1 MKNILII
8 SASAGAGHTMAAR
21 AIELSLASLPQS
33 QQKYRVTHIDLLKYS
48 TLLYKT
54 VYHDIYL
61 YMAQKQPLLFGYI
74 FTTSD
79 NLKRQNRPDFLMR
92 LLDTLNTRK
101 FTSFIKE
108 QEWDLII
115 STHFLASQLVC
126 DLKRKGKIETPLLTV
141 TTDYGLHSYWILPEC
156 EHYSVADESSKQHLM
171 ASGVPSERIQ
181 VLGIP
186 VNQEFAKKKAPAPIR
201 EKLVLAP
208 RLPAVLVLSGGF
220 GVGPVEKM
228 VASLTAVKSNFQLMV
243 IAGRNRRLLSRL
255 RQMREQLPFKM
266 LAVGY
271 TEQMDEYMRAAD
283 ILISKPGGLTTA
295 EAMACGLPMVI
306 VNPIPGQ
313 EDMNSDML
321 LEHGA
326 GIKAMHQVDIPHR
339 LDEILASPQRL
350 AGMRKNALALGRPK
364 AAQDVAR
371 LVEEILS

>member
-21 AIELSLASLPQS
+21 AVEQALGNVPRDR
-33 QQKYRVTHIDLLKYS
+33 QQFKVTHIDLLQYS

-101 FTSFIKE
+101 FTSYIKE

-126 DLKRKGKIETPLLTV
+126 DLKRKGKIAAPLLTV

-156 EHYSVADESSKQHLM
+156 EHYSVADENSRQHLM

-181 VLGIP
+181 ALGIP
-186 VNQEFAKKKAPAPIR
+186 VGGEFSKKKSPAAIR

-208 RLPAVLVLSGGF
+208 RLPAVLMLSGGF
-220 GVGPVEKM
+220 GVGPIENI
-228 VASLTAVKSNFQLMV
+228 VASLAAVKSNFQLMV
-243 IAGRNRRLLSRL
+243 IAGKNRRLLSRL
-255 RQMREQLPFKM
+255 RQMREQMPFKM
-266 LAVGY
+266 IPVGF
-271 TEQMDEYMRAAD
+271 TEQMDEYMRASD

-295 EAMACGLPMVI
+295 EAMACGLPMII

-326 GIKAMHQVDIPHR
+326 GVKAMHQVDIPHR
-339 LDEILASPQRL
+339 LDQILSSPQKL
-350 AGMRKNALALGRPK
+350 ALMRKNALALGKPK
-364 AAQDVAR
+364 AAQEVAR

>member
-21 AIELSLASLPQS
+21 AVEQSLASAPQS
-33 QQKYRVTHIDLLKYS
+33 QQKYRVTHIDLLKFS
-48 TLLYKT
+48 TLLYKA
-54 VYHDIYL
+54 VYHDLYL
-61 YMAQKQPLLFGYI
+61 YMAQNQPLMWGYI

-79 NLKRQNRPDFLMR
+79 NLKRQNRPDFLLR

-101 FTSFIKE
+101 FTSFIRE

-126 DLKRKGKIETPLLTV
+126 DLKRKGKIEAPLLTV

-156 EHYSVADESSKQHLM
+156 EHYSVADQNSRQHLM
-171 ASGVPSERIQ
+171 ASGVPSGRIN

-186 VNQEFAKKKAPAPIR
+186 VNPEFAKKKSSSVIR
-201 EKLVLAP
+201 ERLVLAP
-208 RLPAVLVLSGGF
+208 RLPAVLMLSGGF
-220 GVGPVEKM
+220 GVGPIEKM
-228 VASLTAVKSNFQLMV
+228 VASLAAVRSNFQLVV
-243 IAGRNRRLLSRL
+243 IAGKNRKLLSRL

-266 LAVGY
+266 ITVGF
-271 TEQMDEYMRAAD
+271 TEQMDEYMRACD

-295 EAMACGLPMVI
+295 EAMACGLPMII

-326 GIKAMHQVDIPHR
+326 GIKAMHQLDIPHR
-339 LDEILASPQRL
+339 LDEVLSSPQKL
-350 AGMRKNALALGRPK
+350 ALMRKNALALGRPR
-364 AAQDVAR
+364 AAQEVAR
-371 LVEEILS
+371 LVEEILD

>member
-1 MKNILII
+1 MKKILII
-8 SASAGAGHTMAAR
+8 SASAGAGHTMAAK
-21 AIELSLASLPQS
+21 AIEQSLAGLPQR
-33 QQKYRVTHIDLLKYS
+33 QERCQVTHIDLLKYS

-79 NLKRQNRPDFLMR
+79 NLKRQNRPDFLLR

-108 QEWDLII
+108 QNWGLII

-126 DLKRKGKIETPLLTV
+126 ALKRKGKIGAPLLTV

-156 EHYSVADESSKQHLM
+156 EHYSVADQNSRQHLM
-171 ASGVPSERIQ
+171 ASGLLPERIQ
-181 VLGIP
+181 ALGIP
-186 VNQEFAKKKAPAPIR
+186 VGGEFAKKKPLAPIR

-208 RLPAVLVLSGGF
+208 QLPSVLMLSGGF
-220 GVGPVEKM
+220 GVGPIEKM

-243 IAGRNRRLLSRL
+243 IAGKNRRLLSRL

-266 LAVGY
+266 TAIGY
-271 TEQMDEYMRAAD
+271 TEQMDEYMRASD

-295 EAMACGLPMVI
+295 EALACGLPMII

-339 LDEILASPQRL
+339 LDEVLASPQKL
-350 AGMRKNALALGRPK
+350 SSLRKNALKLGRPR
-364 AAQDVAR
+364 AAQNIAK
-371 LVEEILS
+371 LVEEILD

>member
-8 SASAGAGHTMAAR
+8 SASAGAGHTMAAK
-21 AIELSLASLPQS
+21 AIEQSLSLLPQS
-33 QQKYRVTHIDLLKYS
+33 KERCQVTHIDLLKYS

-79 NLKRQNRPDFLMR
+79 NLKRQNRPDFLLR

-101 FTSFIKE
+101 FTSFIRE

-126 DLKRKGKIETPLLTV
+126 DLKRKEKIETPLLTV

-156 EHYSVADESSKQHLM
+156 EHYAVADENSKQHLM
-171 ASGVPSERIQ
+171 ASGVPPERIRT
-181 VLGIP
+181 LGIP
-186 VNQEFAKKKAPAPIR
+186 VGLEFSKKKSPAAIR

-208 RLPAVLVLSGGF
+208 RLPVVLMLSGGF
-220 GVGPVEKM
+220 GVGPIEKI
-228 VASLTAVKSNFQLMV
+228 VASLASVRSNFQLV
-243 IAGRNRRLLSRL
+243 VVAGKNRKLLGRL
-255 RQMREQLPFKM
+255 RQMREQMPFKM
-266 LAVGY
+266 IPVGF
-271 TEQMDEYMRAAD
+271 TEQMDEYMRASD

-295 EAMACGLPMVI
+295 EAMACGLPMII

-326 GIKAMHQVDIPHR
+326 GIKAMHQLDIPHR
-339 LDEILASPQRL
+339 LDEVLASPQKL
-350 AGMRKNALALGRPK
+350 AQMRKNALALGRPR
-364 AAQDVAR
+364 AAQEVVK
-371 LVEEILS
+371 LVEEILN

>member
-8 SASAGAGHTMAAR
+8 SASAGAGHTMAAK
-21 AIELSLASLPQS
+21 AVEQSLASLPHS
-33 QQKYRVTHIDLLKYS
+33 QQQYRVTHIDLLKFS
-48 TLLYKT
+48 TLLYKA
-54 VYHDIYL
+54 VYHDLYL
-61 YMAQKQPLLFGYI
+61 YMAQNQPLMWGYI

-79 NLKRQNRPDFLMR
+79 NLKRQNRPDFLLR

-126 DLKRKGKIETPLLTV
+126 DLKRKGRIGAPLLTV

-156 EHYSVADESSKQHLM
+156 EHYSVADQNSRQHLM
-171 ASGVPSERIQ
+171 ASGIQPGRIN

-186 VNQEFAKKKAPAPIR
+186 VSPEFAKKKAPSAIR
-201 EKLVLAP
+201 ERLVLVP
-208 RLPAVLVLSGGF
+208 RLPAVLMLSGGF
-220 GVGPVEKM
+220 GVGPIENM
-228 VASLTAVKSNFQLMV
+228 VASLAAVKSNFQLVV
-243 IAGRNRRLLSRL
+243 IAGKNRRLLSRL
-255 RQMREQLPFKM
+255 RQMRQQQPFKM
-266 LAVGY
+266 IPVGF
-271 TEQMDEYMRAAD
+271 TEQMDEYMRACD

-295 EAMACGLPMVI
+295 EAMACGLPMII

-326 GIKAMHQVDIPHR
+326 GIKAMHQLDIPHR
-339 LDEILASPQRL
+339 LDEVLAAPQKL
-350 AGMRKNALALGRPK
+350 ALMRRNALALGRPR

-371 LVEEILS
+371 LVEEILD

>member
-8 SASAGAGHTMAAR
+8 SASAGAGHTMAAK
-21 AIELSLASLPQS
+21 AVEQALASALHS

-79 NLKRQNRPDFLMR
+79 NLKRQNRPDFLLR

-126 DLKRKGKIETPLLTV
+126 DLKRKDRIDTPLLTV
-141 TTDYGLHSYWILPEC
+141 TTDFGLHSYWILPEC
-156 EHYSVADESSKQHLM
+156 EHYSVADENSRRHLT
-171 ASGVPSERIQ
+171 ASGVPSERIR

-186 VNQEFAKKKAPAPIR
+186 VGPEFAKKKPAGPIR

-208 RLPAVLVLSGGF
+208 RLPAVLMLSGGF
-220 GVGPVEKM
+220 GVGPIEKM
-228 VASLTAVKSNFQLMV
+228 VASLTAVRSNFQLVV
-243 IAGRNRRLLSRL
+243 IAGKNRQLLSRL

-266 LAVGY
+266 IPVGF
-271 TEQMDEYMRAAD
+271 TDQMDEYMRASD

-295 EAMACGLPMVI
+295 EAMACGLPMII

-339 LDEILASPQRL
+339 LDQILSSPQKL
-350 AGMRKNALALGRPK
+350 SAMRKNALALGRPR
-364 AAQDVAR
+364 AAQEVAK

>member
-21 AIELSLASLPQS
+21 AVEQALGNVPRDR
-33 QQKYRVTHIDLLKYS
+33 QQFKVTHIDLLQYS

-101 FTSFIKE
+101 FTSYIKE

-156 EHYSVADESSKQHLM
+156 EHYSVADQNSKQHLA
-171 ASGVPSERIQ
+171 ASGVPLERIQ
-181 VLGIP
+181 ALGIP
-186 VNQEFAKKKAPAPIR
+186 VGGEFAKKKPLAPIR

-208 RLPAVLVLSGGF
+208 RLPSVLMLSGGF
-220 GVGPVEKM
+220 GVGPIEKM

-243 IAGRNRRLLSRL
+243 IAGKNRRLLSRL

-266 LAVGY
+266 LPAGF
-271 TEQMDEYMRAAD
+271 TEQMDEYMRASD

-295 EAMACGLPMVI
+295 EAMACGLPMII

-326 GIKAMHQVDIPHR
+326 GVKAMHQVDIPHR
-339 LDEILASPQRL
+339 LDEILSSPRKL
-350 AGMRKNALALGRPK
+350 ALMRKNALSLGKPR
-364 AAQDVAR
+364 AAQDVAK
-371 LVEEILS
+371 LVEEILG